1 MHHLPNP
8 NRHSIMSGYGK
19 KWVFFTG
26 AGCSAASGLPTFR
39 GEGGIWDEIDAEAV
53 ASKKAWYCG
62 RCSDCNERRQRVL
75 DFFNPIRRKII
86 ELKPNDAHTIIG
98 NFEWL
103 SPSVTVITQNG
114 DDFHERSFS
123 KHVIHLHGELAKVCS
138 SIDKE
143 KADCIETKPLDE
155 DIHIGDKAKDGSQ
168 LRPYIVWFGEAVP
181 NMKDA
186 MNTAFEADIF
196 VVIGTSLLV
205 SPANTLT
212 ACSGASH
219 NIVIDPGEVEIPE
232 GFLHI
237 KETATVGM
245 EMLYQSLI
253 KLPYV

>member
-1 MHHLPNP
+1 MNKKHLVIL
-8 NRHSIMSGYGK
+8 S
-19 KWVFFTG
+19 G
-26 AGCSAASGLPTFR
+26 AGISKESGIDTFR
-39 GEGGIWDEIDAEAV
+39 DKDGLWKKHDALKLASIEGWNTDPQA
-53 ASKKAWYCG
+53 
-62 RCSDCNERRQRVL
+62 VL
-75 DFFNPIRRKII
+75 DFYNARRRQLLEVQPNKAH
-86 ELKPNDAHTIIG
+86 ELLAQLEERYDVSI
-98 NFEWL
+98 
-103 SPSVTVITQNG
+103 ITQNV
-114 DDFHERSFS
+114 DDLHERAGSS
-123 KHVIHLHGELAKVCS
+123 HVIHLHGELSKVCS

-143 KADCIETKPLDE
+143 NADYIEFRPLSE

-181 NMKDA
+181 NMKVA

-212 ACSGASH
+212 ACSGAGH

-245 EMLYQSLI
+245 EMLYQSLV
-253 KLPYV
+253 KLSERT

>member
-1 MHHLPNP
+1 MN
-8 NRHSIMSGYGK
+8 K
-19 KWVFFTG
+19 KKLVILSG
-26 AGCSAASGLPTFR
+26 AGISKESGIETFR
-39 GEGGIWDEIDAEAV
+39 DKDGLWKKHDALKLASIEGW
-53 ASKKAWYCG
+53 
-62 RCSDCNERRQRVL
+62 NEDPQAVL
-75 DFFNPIRRKII
+75 DFYNARRRQLLDVQPNKAH
-86 ELKPNDAHTIIG
+86 ELLAALEEWYDVTI
-98 NFEWL
+98 
-103 SPSVTVITQNG
+103 ITQNV
-114 DDFHERSFS
+114 DNLHERAGSS
-123 KHVIHLHGELAKVCS
+123 HVIHLHGELSKVCS

-143 KADCIETKPLDE
+143 NAACIEFRPLSD
-155 DIHIGDKAKDGSQ
+155 DIHIGDQAKDGSQ

-181 NMKDA
+181 NMKVA

-245 EMLYQSLI
+245 EMLYKSLV
-253 KLPYV
+253 KLSQKT

>member
-1 MHHLPNP
+1 MNKKHLVIL
-8 NRHSIMSGYGK
+8 S
-19 KWVFFTG
+19 G
-26 AGCSAASGLPTFR
+26 AGISKESGIDTFR
-39 GEGGIWDEIDAEAV
+39 DKDGLWKKHDALKLASIEGWNNDPQA
-53 ASKKAWYCG
+53 
-62 RCSDCNERRQRVL
+62 VL
-75 DFFNPIRRKII
+75 DFYNARRRQLL
-86 ELKPNDAHTIIG
+86 EVRPNKAHE
-98 NFEWL
+98 FLAQLEEWYDV
-103 SPSVTVITQNG
+103 SIITQNV
-114 DDFHERSFS
+114 DDLHERAGSS
-123 KHVIHLHGELAKVCS
+123 HVIHLHGELAKVCS
-138 SIDKE
+138 SFDKE
-143 KADCIETKPLDE
+143 NADCIEVRPLSD

-181 NMKDA
+181 NMKKA

-245 EMLYQSLI
+245 EMLYNSLMRLSQ
-253 KLPYV
+253 KT

>member
-1 MHHLPNP
+1 MN
-8 NRHSIMSGYGK
+8 K
-19 KWVFFTG
+19 KKLVILSG
-26 AGCSAASGLPTFR
+26 AGISKESGIDTFR
-39 GEGGIWDEIDAEAV
+39 DKDGLWKKHDALKLASIEGWNNDPQA
-53 ASKKAWYCG
+53 
-62 RCSDCNERRQRVL
+62 VL
-75 DFFNPIRRKII
+75 DFYNARRRQLLEVQPNKAH
-86 ELKPNDAHTIIG
+86 ELLAQLE
-98 NFEWL
+98 EWYDV
-103 SPSVTVITQNG
+103 SIITQNV
-114 DDFHERSFS
+114 DDLHERAGSS
-123 KHVIHLHGELAKVCS
+123 HVIHLHGELAKVSS

-143 KADCIETKPLDE
+143 NADCIETKPLDE

-212 ACSGASH
+212 ACSGAGH

-245 EMLYQSLI
+245 EMLYQSLV
-253 KLPYV
+253 KLSERT

>member
-1 MHHLPNP
+1 M
-8 NRHSIMSGYGK
+8 RK
-19 KWVFFTG
+19 KLVILSG
-26 AGCSAASGLPTFR
+26 AGISKESGIDTFR
-39 GEGGIWDEIDAEAV
+39 DKDGIWTKKNAMEL
-53 ASKKAWYCG
+53 ASIEGWTNDPQA
-62 RCSDCNERRQRVL
+62 VL
-75 DFFNPIRRKII
+75 DFYNARRRQLL
-86 ELKPNDAHTIIG
+86 EVQPNKAHLLLAQLE
-98 NFEWL
+98 EWYDV
-103 SPSVTVITQNG
+103 SIITQNV
-114 DDFHERSFS
+114 DDLHERAGSS
-123 KHVIHLHGELAKVCS
+123 HVIHLHGELAKVCS

-143 KADCIETKPLDE
+143 NADCIEYRPLSN
-155 DIHIGDKAKDGSQ
+155 DIHIGDQAKDGSQ

-212 ACSGASH
+212 ACSGAGH

-245 EMLYQSLI
+245 EMLYQSLV
-253 KLPYV
+253 KLSERT

>member
-1 MHHLPNP
+1 M
-8 NRHSIMSGYGK
+8 RK
-19 KWVFFTG
+19 KLVILSG
-26 AGCSAASGLPTFR
+26 AGISKESGIDTFR
-39 GEGGIWDEIDAEAV
+39 DKDGIWTKKNAMEL
-53 ASKKAWYCG
+53 ASIEGWNNDPQA
-62 RCSDCNERRQRVL
+62 VL
-75 DFFNPIRRKII
+75 DFYNARRRQLLEVQPNKAH
-86 ELKPNDAHTIIG
+86 ELLAQLE
-98 NFEWL
+98 EWYDV
-103 SPSVTVITQNG
+103 SIITQNV
-114 DDFHERSFS
+114 DDLHERAGSS
-123 KHVIHLHGELAKVCS
+123 HVIHLHGELAKVCS

-143 KADCIETKPLDE
+143 NADCIEKKPLDE

-219 NIVIDPGEVEIPE
+219 NIVIDPGEVEVPE

-245 EMLYQSLI
+245 EMLYNSLV
-253 KLPYV
+253 KLSQKT